1 MKITIE
7 INISRVDM
15 LELLPNGNVCEIGVA
30 KGDFAELIIKHNNP
44 KKLFLVDVWDNIEMS
59 YSDSNMVDKNSQNKR
74 YDYVLNKFN
83 DYSSVNLIRKSSL
96 EAHKEFNKNFFDWIY
111 IDADH
116 SYNGC
121 LNDLNNFDEK
131 VKTDG
136 YICGHD
142 FNNIIKNG
150 YGVNQAVNDF
160 IKEKNYFLSFI
171 TLDKK
176 KYMYVN
182 NDKKDF
188 KEGSF
193 IISKNQNS
201 HQNLLNK
208 IIKSKLI

>member
-7 INISRVDM
+7 INISRVNM
-15 LELLPNGNVCEIGVA
+15 LELLPNGNVGEIGVA

-74 YDYVLNKFN
+74 YDYVLNKFS
-83 DYSSVNLIRKSSL
+83 DYSSVNLIRKISV
-96 EAHKEFNKNFFDWIY
+96 EAYKEFNKNFFDWIY

-121 LNDLNNFDEK
+121 L
-131 VKTDG
+131 
-136 YICGHD
+136 
-142 FNNIIKNG
+142 
-150 YGVNQAVNDF
+150 NDF

-182 NDKKDF
+182 NEKKDF